1 MKKPES
7 LVLVIFGASGD
18 LNYRKLIPAI
28 FELGNQNMLPDKFSV
43 LGVGRSKLT
52 DSDFRVKMYNGLKE
66 FARKDLDDRDEL
78 IDKFCEKLYYQAID
92 TKDAADYETLRTRLK
107 TISKHSECD
116 ANYLY
121 YLATP
126 PSMYEVIAKNLASVN
141 LNCNE
146 NGWKRLIIE
155 KPFGYDL
162 ETALALNHQLLNYF
176 DEDQLYRIDHYLGK
190 ETVQNIMV
198 TRFSN
203 GIFEPLWNRN
213 YIDRVEITSCE
224 SIGLAG
230 RGGYYDGSGALR
242 DMLQNHLMQLV
253 GLVAMEAPATAESN
267 SIRNETLKVF
277 QSLRRIHE
285 EDVPNCVVRGQYMSS
300 QVQGEQVKGYR
311 EEEGVDPESRTE
323 TFAAMK
329 FYIDNWRWSGVPF
342 YIRTGKRMPTRVTE
356 IVIHFKPTP
365 HRIFL
370 KKSGLRG
377 NEGNEL
383 IIRIQPDEGL
393 LLKYEMKIPGAGF
406 RSQRVNLDFHYSSL
420 QHDYIPE
427 AYERLLHDCML
438 GDSTLFQRGDAVEAS
453 WRFVEP
459 ILRAWKKEEVP
470 LHGYP
475 AGSWGPTAAAELMED
490 GKKNWRFPCKN
501 LVDDGMYCEL

>member
-52 DSDFRVKMYNGLKE
+52 DSDFRVKMYEGLKK

-78 IDKFCEKLYYQAID
+78 IDKFCEKLFYQSID
-92 TKDAADYETLRTRLK
+92 TKDVSGYETLKTRLESV
-107 TISKHSECD
+107 SKLSECQ
-116 ANYLY
+116 ANYLF
-121 YLATP
+121 YLAMP
-126 PSMYEVIAKNLASVN
+126 PSMYGTIAKNLAAVG
-141 LNCNE
+141 LNCSE
-146 NGWKRLIIE
+146 EGWKRLIIE

-162 ETALALNHQLLNYF
+162 ETALALNHELLHYF
-176 DEDQLYRIDHYLGK
+176 DEEQLYRIDHYLGK

-230 RGGYYDGSGALR
+230 RGGYYDNSGALR

-267 SIRNETLKVF
+267 SIRNEILKVF
-277 QSLRRIHE
+277 QSLHRIHE
-285 EDVPNCVVRGQYMSS
+285 EDVPDCVVRGQYMSS
-300 QVQGEQVKGYR
+300 QVQGEQVKSYR
-311 EEEGVDPESRTE
+311 DEDGVDPDSRTE
-323 TFAAMK
+323 TFVAMK
-329 FYIDNWRWSGVPF
+329 FFIDNWRWSGVPF
-342 YIRTGKRMPTRVTE
+342 YIRSGKRMPTRVTE
-356 IVIHFKPTP
+356 VVIHFKPTP
-365 HRIFL
+365 HRIFR
-370 KKSGLRG
+370 KKSVLSD
-377 NEGNEL
+377 EGNQL

-406 RSQRVNLDFHYSSL
+406 QSQRVNLDFHYSSL
-420 QHDYIPE
+420 QHDYIPL

-459 ILRAWKKEEVP
+459 ILRAWQNDEVP

-475 AGSWGPTAAAELMED
+475 AGSWGPKAADELMEN
-490 GKKNWRFPCKN
+490 GEKSWRFPCKN